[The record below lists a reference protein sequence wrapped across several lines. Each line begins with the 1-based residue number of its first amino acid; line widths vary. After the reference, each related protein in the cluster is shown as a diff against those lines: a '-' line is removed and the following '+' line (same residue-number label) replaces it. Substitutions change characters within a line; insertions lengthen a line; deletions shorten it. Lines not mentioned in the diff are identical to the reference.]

1 MSINLKLNGIIGRT
15 LEKVWAYSADFQV
28 ALVIKNP
35 PASAGDVR
43 DLGLVPGLGRSP
55 GEGNGNPLQYFCL
68 ENPMDRGTW
77 WTTVHGVT
85 KGQTQLKWLST
96 HEYTKQTHR
105 RRISSN
111 GICRVRVGLSVQ
123 ERSAEVLPGTPCG
136 CRPGG
141 LPQLRSQAFPT
152 QGRAEPHVANSDL
165 WGAAAKINESW
176 GGLSGEGF
184 LFCNSE
190 EEARN
195 I

>member
-1 MSINLKLNGIIGRT
+1 M
-15 LEKVWAYSADFQV
+15 

-77 WTTVHGVT
+77 WATVHGVT

-136 CRPGG
+136 CRPNSRAR
-141 LPQLRSQAFPT
+141 LSP
-152 QGRAEPHVANSDL
+152 GRA
-165 WGAAAKINESW
+165 
-176 GGLSGEGF
+176 GLSHMLPLWPVGCCCKNKWELRWAQWERF
-184 LFCNSE
+184 FIL
-190 EEARN
+190 
-195 I
+195 